1 MLWTCPAF
9 NFVCK
14 LFNFRMLIFG
24 SRSSL
29 ELLLQADSVHS
40 DGTFKYVSNLFDQI
54 YTIHGR
60 FYGEIMPFV
69 YMYLPN
75 RAQIT
80 YQTAFEA
87 IVAIEPRLNFDRF
100 MTDFEQAAMN
110 AISTVRVILVK

>member
-1 MLWTCPAF
+1 
-9 NFVCK
+9 
-14 LFNFRMLIFG
+14 MLIFG
-24 SRSSL
+24 TRSGL

-40 DGTFKYVSNLFDQI
+40 DGTFKFVYNLFDSL

-80 YQTAFEA
+80 YQAAFEA
-87 IVAIEPRLNFDRF
+87 LVQIEPRLNGFVTRF

-110 AISTVRVILVK
+110 AIRNVRHICG